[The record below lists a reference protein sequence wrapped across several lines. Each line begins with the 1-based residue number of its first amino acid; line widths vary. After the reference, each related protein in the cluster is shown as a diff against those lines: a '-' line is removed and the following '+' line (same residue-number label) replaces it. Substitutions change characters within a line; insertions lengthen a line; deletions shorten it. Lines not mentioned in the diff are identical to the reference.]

1 MIVDCHTHV
10 GTAGHYSPGFRAG
23 LARSWSEVQIGH
35 QELEDHWRAMA
46 PVDRAIVLAF
56 DAPASGINVPNDYV
70 AEYVASHPD
79 KLIGF
84 ASVDP
89 ARPDALD
96 RLTHAVTGLGL
107 RGLKVGP
114 VYQHFDPTSPA
125 GIALFSRAQSLGI
138 PVLCHQATTF
148 IPDAPLRWAR
158 PILLDDVAIACPGLV
173 ICVAHL
179 GHPWCAEL
187 MAVVRKHPHLYA
199 DVSALHTRP
208 IQLYFALASAMEYRV
223 TDRLLLG
230 SDYPFA
236 TAQQTIDALRRVNDV
251 VRHTGFPPIPDEV
264 IEGIIGRDTL
274 ALLGIEDRGTAR

>member
-10 GTAGHYSPGFRAG
+10 GNAGHYSADFRAD
-23 LARSWSEVQIGH
+23 LARSWSEVQMGG
-35 QELEDHWRAMA
+35 QELEDHWQAMA
-46 PVDRAIVLAF
+46 PVDKAIVLAF
-56 DAPASGINVPNDYV
+56 DAPASGITVPNDYV
-70 AEYVASHPD
+70 ADYVKTHPE

-89 ARPDALD
+89 GRPDALD
-96 RLTHAVTGLGL
+96 RLTDAVTVMGL

-114 VYQHFDPTSPA
+114 IYQHFDPTSPT
-125 GIALFSRAQSLGI
+125 GIALFARAESLGI

-148 IPDAPLRWAR
+148 IRDAPLRWGR

-173 ICVAHL
+173 MCVAHL
-179 GHPWCAEL
+179 GHPWCEEL
-187 MAVVRKHPHLYA
+187 MVVIRKHPRLYA

-208 IQLYFALASAMEYRV
+208 VQLYFALASAVEYRV

-236 TAQQTIDALRRVNDV
+236 TTQQTIDALRRVNNV
-251 VRHTGFPPIPDEV
+251 VRGTGFPPIPGEV

-274 ALLGIEDRGTAR
+274 TLLGIDDREAAR

>member
-10 GTAGHYSPGFRAG
+10 GTAGHYSPGFRAD
-23 LARSWSEVQIGH
+23 LARSWSEVQIGD

-46 PVDRAIVLAF
+46 PVDKAIVLAF

-70 AEYVASHPD
+70 AEYVARHPD

-96 RLTHAVTGLGL
+96 RLTHAVTRLGL

-125 GIALFSRAQSLGI
+125 GMALFSRAQSLGI

-148 IPDAPLRWAR
+148 IRDAPLRWAL
-158 PILLDDVAIACPGLV
+158 PILLDDVAIACPDLV

-179 GHPWCAEL
+179 GHPRCAEL

-236 TAQQTIDALRRVNDV
+236 TAEQTIDALRRANDV
-251 VRHTGFPPIPDEV
+251 VWGTGFPPIPDEV

-274 ALLGIEDRGTAR
+274 GLLGIDEQGAVR